1 MAPLPFL
8 GNKDES
14 KDRIMEIISGVK
26 RLKIVQTSDS
36 YVHAE
41 FRTGFLRF
49 VDDVEF
55 SFDVDASFVYFRSA
69 SRMDYH
75 DFSLNR
81 RRTNEISTLHLE
93 T

>member
-1 MAPLPFL
+1 
-8 GNKDES
+8 
-14 KDRIMEIISGVK
+14 MEIISGVK
-26 RLKIVQTSDS
+26 KSKIVQTSDS

-55 SFDVDASFVYFRSA
+55 FFDVDASFVYFRWA

-81 RRTNEISTLHLE
+81 RRTNELSTLYLE